1 MGIFSYVKAGKK
13 IFGKKSP
20 TIKSVK
26 PTFPKTKM
34 SQALRDVKMTALKT
48 KGSIKKGSQ
57 DMDRDIQKVKSKLG
71 QTMQKLV
78 GEPVTKS
85 GVSKGK
91 DMKKFKTPSLNPKPI
106 NKATGGREKKMGFN
120 EYKKSLREKKMGGG
134 MMGRRFGMKKGTPFK
149 KETNVDKIK
158 KTFAPKRKK
167 KFPDLTGDGKV
178 TFADILKGRGVINGK
193 RDKKAVGGM
202 IVKLGKAGKKFLKS
216 KEGKEKLKEM
226 DSKKGKE
233 FTEKML
239 KKLKD
244 AGFKGGGSTMSK
256 VASDKTKAES
266 KKYEKRAKAASK
278 FVKNQGRKFGSIMR
292 EKYMR

>member
-1 MGIFSYVKAGKK
+1 MIDTKRAFQFKHGKSTHAIKPGDKPEVKY
-13 IFGKKSP
+13 
-20 TIKSVK
+20 
-26 PTFPKTKM
+26 
-34 SQALRDVKMTALKT
+34 
-48 KGSIKKGSQ
+48 KGN
-57 DMDRDIQKVKSKLG
+57 V
-71 QTMQKLV
+71 
-78 GEPVTKS
+78 
-85 GVSKGK
+85 
-91 DMKKFKTPSLNPKPI
+91 
-106 NKATGGREKKMGFN
+106 REQ
-120 EYKKSLREKKMGGG
+120 KMGGG
-134 MMGRRFGMKKGTPFK
+134 MMGRRFRMKSGTPFK
-149 KETNVDKIK
+149 KKTNVEKIK
-158 KTFAPKRKK
+158 ETFGVKKKDNKQRMQAKNGSKK

-233 FTEKML
+233 FTQKML

-256 VASDKTKAES
+256 VPSDKTKAEI
-266 KKYEKRAKAASK
+266 KKYEKRAKAASE
-278 FVKNQGRKFGSIMR
+278 FIKNKGRSFGSRMR

>member
-1 MGIFSYVKAGKK
+1 MASKYFKLYKTVSSPMTHLRNIVSSAIGKK
-13 IFGKKSP
+13 GKKSS

-26 PTFPKTKM
+26 PAVGSLTRRRKDTDEIMGARTKAGVKPNTRIGKT
-34 SQALRDVKMTALKT
+34 
-48 KGSIKKGSQ
+48 IKK
-57 DMDRDIQKVKSKLG
+57 
-71 QTMQKLV
+71 
-78 GEPVTKS
+78 
-85 GVSKGK
+85 VSSIN
-91 DMKKFKTPSLNPKPI
+91 DNIDAI
-106 NKATGGREKKMGFN
+106 NKRRKG
-120 EYKKSLREKKMGGG
+120 KMGGG
-134 MMGRRFGMKKGTPFK
+134 FMGKRMGYKKGS
-149 KETNVDKIK
+149 
-158 KTFAPKRKK
+158 